1 MTAQPAR
8 IDLADLGPGV
18 AWAFQFDENGRGRVV
33 NGNSSIDLMHG
44 RRFVWVHLIL
54 GNVRTREWIGAQE
67 ALPPEAR
74 EVFLSKDRHPSLHW
88 GGEALW
94 GTLHD
99 VRHEDQAGMEATDL
113 RFALWPQF
121 LLTARHHAARSAMAV
136 KDQAEKGVTF
146 EDSAALFESMLIAA
160 ADSIGEAAQQIA
172 AELDQIEDRVLS
184 DSLSDESA
192 ALLKLRRGISR
203 QERLVQAAHSVLA
216 QLEQNRGE
224 SVLQAYRDLGSRV
237 RQRVDA
243 FRADLYLQAELAR
256 LLQEEV
262 AGAARDRYQ
271 SQPFRSHGGHDPA
284 AAPGLRHRIFRHE
297 HERAAVRRLGLWNSL
312 RHYSLPTRGGCRLSA
327 DPPLPGGLLKRLR
340 LVNFRARRPAQRQ
353 AIYPT

>member
-1 MTAQPAR
+1 MTVQPAR

-18 AWAFQFDENGRGRVV
+18 AWAFDFDENGRGRPLS
-33 NGNSSIDLMHG
+33 GDSSIDLMHG

-54 GNVRTREWIGAQE
+54 GNARTREWIGAQD

-99 VRHEDQAGMEATDL
+99 LRHEDQTAGMEATDL

-136 KDQAEKGVTF
+136 RDQAEKGATF
-146 EDSAALFESMLIAA
+146 EDSAALFERMLVAA
-160 ADSIGEAAQQIA
+160 ANSIGEAAQEIA

-184 DSLSDESA
+184 DALRDESA
-192 ALLKLRRGISR
+192 ALLQLRRRISR

-216 QLEQNRGE
+216 QLEQNRAEG
-224 SVLQAYRDLGSRV
+224 VLQAYRDLGSRV

-243 FRADLYLQAELAR
+243 FHADLHLQAERAR
-256 LLQEEV
+256 LLQEEM
-262 AGAARDRYQ
+262 AGQLATATNRNLFALTVVTTLLLPPAFVTGFFGMNTKGLPFGDSDYGTLYATILCLLAAGVVYLLIRRY
-271 SQPFRSHGGHDPA
+271 RT
-284 AAPGLRHRIFRHE
+284 
-297 HERAAVRRLGLWNSL
+297 V
-312 RHYSLPTRGGCRLSA
+312 T
-327 DPPLPGGLLKRLR
+327 
-340 LVNFRARRPAQRQ
+340 
-353 AIYPT
+353 

>member
-1 MTAQPAR
+1 MTTQPAR
-8 IDLADLGPGV
+8 IDLPDLGPGV
-18 AWAFQFDENGRGRVV
+18 AWAFEFDETGRGRPM
-33 NGNSSIDLMHG
+33 GGGSSIDLMHG

-54 GNVRTREWIGAQE
+54 GNVRTREWIGAQG
-67 ALPPEAR
+67 ALPPGAR
-74 EVFLSKDRHPSLHW
+74 EVFLSKDRPPSLHW

-160 ADSIGEAAQQIA
+160 ADSIGEAAPQIA

-192 ALLKLRRGISR
+192 ALLRLRRGISR
-203 QERLVQAAHSVLA
+203 QERLGQSAPTGVAPLQ
-216 QLEQNRGE
+216 QNRGE
-224 SVLQAYRDLGSRV
+224 SVLQAYRDLGARV

-243 FRADLYLQAELAR
+243 F
-256 LLQEEV
+256 
-262 AGAARDRYQ
+262 
-271 SQPFRSHGGHDPA
+271 
-284 AAPGLRHRIFRHE
+284 
-297 HERAAVRRLGLWNSL
+297 
-312 RHYSLPTRGGCRLSA
+312 
-327 DPPLPGGLLKRLR
+327 
-340 LVNFRARRPAQRQ
+340 
-353 AIYPT
+353 

>member
-1 MTAQPAR
+1 
-8 IDLADLGPGV
+8 
-18 AWAFQFDENGRGRVV
+18 
-33 NGNSSIDLMHG
+33 MHG

-54 GNVRTREWIGAQE
+54 GNARTREWIGAQD

-74 EVFLSKDRHPSLHW
+74 EVFLSRDRHPRLHW

-94 GTLHD
+94 GTLQD
-99 VRHEDQAGMEATDL
+99 VRHEDQSAGMEATDL

-121 LLTARHHAARSAMAV
+121 LLTARRHAARSAMAV

-184 DSLSDESA
+184 DALSDERA
-192 ALLKLRRGISR
+192 PLLRLRRGISR

-224 SVLQAYRDLGSRV
+224 SVLQAYRDLGARV
-237 RQRVDA
+237 LQRVDA
-243 FRADLYLQAELAR
+243 FRADLHLQADRAR

-262 AGAARDRYQ
+262 AAQLATATNRNLFALTVVTTLLLPPAFVTGFFGMNTKGLPFGDSDYGTVYAAILCLLAAGVAYLLIRRY
-271 SQPFRSHGGHDPA
+271 
-284 AAPGLRHRIFRHE
+284 
-297 HERAAVRRLGLWNSL
+297 RAVS
-312 RHYSLPTRGGCRLSA
+312 
-327 DPPLPGGLLKRLR
+327 
-340 LVNFRARRPAQRQ
+340 
-353 AIYPT
+353 

>member
-18 AWAFQFDENGRGRVV
+18 AWAFEFDETGRGRLLD
-33 NGNSSIDLMHG
+33 GGASIDLLHG

-54 GNVRTREWIGAQE
+54 GNARTREWIGTQD

-99 VRHEDQAGMEATDL
+99 VRHEDQGGMEATDL

-136 KDQAEKGVTF
+136 KDQAEKGAIF
-146 EDSAALFESMLIAA
+146 EDSTALFESMLIAA
-160 ADSIGEAAQQIA
+160 ADSIGEAAQEIA
-172 AELDQIEDRVLS
+172 AELDKIEDRVLS

-192 ALLKLRRGISR
+192 SLLRLRRGISR
-203 QERLVQAAHSVLA
+203 QERLVQAAHGVLV

-224 SVLQAYRDLGSRV
+224 TVLQAYRELGSRV
-237 RQRVDA
+237 RQRIDA
-243 FRADLYLQAELAR
+243 FRADLHLQADRAR

-262 AGAARDRYQ
+262 AAQLATATNRNLFALTVVTTLLLPPAFVTGYFGMNTKGLPFGDSDYGTLYATFLCLLAAGVAYLLIRRY
-271 SQPFRSHGGHDPA
+271 
-284 AAPGLRHRIFRHE
+284 
-297 HERAAVRRLGLWNSL
+297 RAVS
-312 RHYSLPTRGGCRLSA
+312 
-327 DPPLPGGLLKRLR
+327 
-340 LVNFRARRPAQRQ
+340 
-353 AIYPT
+353 

>member
-1 MTAQPAR
+1 MSIPAR
-8 IDLADLGPGV
+8 IDLADVGPGV
-18 AWAFQFDENGRGRVV
+18 AWAFEFDEQGRGRLLS
-33 NGNSSIDLMHG
+33 GDSSIDLMHG

-54 GNVRTREWIGAQE
+54 GNVRTREWIGAQD

-99 VRHEDQAGMEATDL
+99 LRHENQAAGMEATDL

-121 LLTARHHAARSAMAV
+121 LLTARRHPARSAMVV
-136 KDQAEKGVTF
+136 KDQAEKGATF
-146 EDSAALFESMLIAA
+146 EDSAALFERMLIAA
-160 ADSIGEAAQQIA
+160 ADSIGEAAQEIA
-172 AELDQIEDRVLS
+172 GELDQIEDRVLS
-184 DSLSDESA
+184 DKLSDESG
-192 ALLKLRRGISR
+192 ALLRLRRGISR

-243 FRADLYLQAELAR
+243 FRADLHLQAERAR

-262 AGAARDRYQ
+262 AAQLATATNRNLFALTVVTTLLLPPALVTGFFGMNTKGLPFGDSDYGTACATVLCLIAAGVAYLLIRRY
-271 SQPFRSHGGHDPA
+271 
-284 AAPGLRHRIFRHE
+284 
-297 HERAAVRRLGLWNSL
+297 RAVS
-312 RHYSLPTRGGCRLSA
+312 
-327 DPPLPGGLLKRLR
+327 
-340 LVNFRARRPAQRQ
+340 
-353 AIYPT
+353 